1 MKHILINIL
10 WLIIGSILI
19 VFSFLEKLDSFWS
32 GMGSALCVVGII
44 NLLRSY
50 RLNKNQA
57 YREKVEIELS
67 DERNRFIRNKAWAY
81 AGYIF
86 TIITS
91 IASIVLKVLGQDLL
105 SIVAGFSTLL
115 LIVIFWLSY
124 LYLRKK
130 Y

>member
-1 MKHILINIL
+1 
-10 WLIIGSILI
+10 
-19 VFSFLEKLDSFWS
+19 
-32 GMGSALCVVGII
+32 MGSALCVVGII
-44 NLLRSY
+44 NLLRTY

-67 DERNRFIRNKAWAY
+67 DERNRFIRNKAWAF

-91 IASIVLKVLGQDLL
+91 IASIILKIIGQDLL

-124 LYLRKK
+124 LYLREK

>member
-91 IASIVLKVLGQDLL
+91 IASIILKIIGQNLL